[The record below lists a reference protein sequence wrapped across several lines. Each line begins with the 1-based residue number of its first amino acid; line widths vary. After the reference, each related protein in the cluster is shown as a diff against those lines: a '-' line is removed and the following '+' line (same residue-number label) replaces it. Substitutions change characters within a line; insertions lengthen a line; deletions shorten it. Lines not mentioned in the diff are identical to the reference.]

1 MSSRRSRKTG
11 LRTVNDINITP
22 LMDLTFLLLIVFMIT
37 APTLEYETNVTPPSM
52 ETPAPVDELTD
63 PIMINLDKDG
73 TIWLHKESV
82 RLEDLTARLREERGT
97 RPDVKV
103 LIRGDESREYGE
115 VMRIMKAARKA
126 NIASVSL
133 VTQPES

>member
-1 MSSRRSRKTG
+1 
-11 LRTVNDINITP
+11 
-22 LMDLTFLLLIVFMIT
+22 
-37 APTLEYETNVTPPSM
+37 
-52 ETPAPVDELTD
+52 
-63 PIMINLDKDG
+63 
-73 TIWLHKESV
+73 
-82 RLEDLTARLREERGT
+82 
-97 RPDVKV
+97 VKV